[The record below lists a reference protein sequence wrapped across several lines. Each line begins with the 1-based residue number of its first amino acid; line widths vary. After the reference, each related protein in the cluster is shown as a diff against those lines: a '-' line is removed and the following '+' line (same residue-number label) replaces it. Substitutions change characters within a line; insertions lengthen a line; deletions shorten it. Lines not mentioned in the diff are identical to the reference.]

1 MLGSAIR
8 GWTDI
13 PDVEALVAELCR
25 DLDAAD
31 RALPPAV
38 AHSVLVA
45 TQAFVTADGHG
56 QDAARRAGPTLMRLG
71 RRAAVRGQTEVQLST
86 DLRRVV
92 EDRARLAD
100 PVIARIG
107 PAEDREAIR
116 GGLREFLH
124 QVHHAA
130 LTGHRQARTMMA
142 LGAGARRDMV
152 SRALFA
158 SESVPEDLVALA
170 GIDVAASYVPLVW
183 VEGSTGARAAARLPH
198 VLVDTAGVAALVP
211 RSELDLLV
219 LGPGERAVSG
229 PARRLHQ
236 VGEALRLTRQ
246 AAAAVRTGLIDVAP
260 VPITPCADIAAQL
273 LVVGRTAL
281 AELLVEKYLVRFAE
295 LRPARRVEVAE
306 VLLAWLESRDS
317 LSTIADRHGVARQT
331 VHDRLRLGKQL
342 VGSAVGDPVAH
353 AALVVALH
361 AALPVWREEVGRR
374 AERS

>member
-13 PDVEALVAELCR
+13 PDVETLVAELCR
-25 DLDAAD
+25 DLGGPD

-56 QDAARRAGPTLMRLG
+56 QDAARQAGPTLMRLG

-107 PAEDREAIR
+107 PAEHREAIR

-152 SRALFA
+152 ARAMFA

-170 GIDVAASYVPLVW
+170 GIDVATSYVPVVW
-183 VEGSTGARAAARLPH
+183 VEGTVRARAAGRLPDA
-198 VLVDTAGVAALVP
+198 LVDASGHAAIVP
-211 RSELDLLV
+211 RAELPHLV
-219 LGPGERAVSG
+219 LLPGEYAVSG
-229 PARRLHQ
+229 PGRRPHEL
-236 VGEALRLTRQ
+236 GEALRLTRQ
-246 AAAAVRTGLIDVAP
+246 AAAAVRAGLIGPTA
-260 VPITPCADIAAQL
+260 PITPCADIAAEL
-273 LVVGRTAL
+273 LVAGRTAL
-281 AELLVEKYLVRFAE
+281 ADLLVDKYLARFDD
-295 LRPARRVEVAE
+295 LRPSRRLEVGE

-317 LSTIADRHGVARQT
+317 LSAIAERHGVARQT
-331 VHDRLRLGKQL
+331 VHDRLRAGKQL
-342 VGSAVGDPVAH
+342 VGTAIGDPVAH

-361 AALPVWREEVGRR
+361 AALPAWRQEVRPR
-374 AERS
+374 AERP

>member
-8 GWTDI
+8 GWTDV
-13 PDVEALVAELCR
+13 PDEQALVAELCR
-25 DLDAAD
+25 DLDAAELP
-31 RALPPAV
+31 LPPAV

-45 TQAFVTADGHG
+45 TRAFVAADGDG
-56 QDAARRAGPTLMRLG
+56 QDAARQASATLMRLG
-71 RRAAVRGQTEVQLST
+71 RRAALRGQTEVQLSS

-92 EDRARLAD
+92 EERARRAD

-107 PAEDREAIR
+107 AAEQREAVR

-158 SESVPEDLVALA
+158 SESVPEDLVAMA
-170 GIDVAASYVPLVW
+170 GIDVATSYTPVVW
-183 VEGSTGARAAARLPH
+183 VDGVVGARAAARLPD
-198 VLVDTAGVAALVP
+198 VLVDAAGRAALVP
-211 RSELDLLV
+211 QAVLAGLV

-229 PARRLHQ
+229 PQRRPSE

-246 AAAAVRTGLIDVAP
+246 AAAAVRAGLIAGTTP
-260 VPITPCADIAAQL
+260 LTPCADIAAEL
-273 LVVGRTAL
+273 LVTGRTAL
-281 AELLVEKYLVRFAE
+281 ADVLVEKYLARFAD
-295 LRPARRVEVAE
+295 LRPSRRLEVAQ

-331 VHDRLRLGKQL
+331 IHDRLRAAKQL
-342 VGSAVGDPVAH
+342 VGTPIGDPVAH

-361 AALPVWREEVGRR
+361 TALPVWQEEVGRR

>member
-8 GWTDI
+8 GWTDV
-13 PDVEALVAELCR
+13 PDEQALVTELCR
-25 DLDAAD
+25 DLEAPD
-31 RALPPAV
+31 RPLPPAV

-45 TQAFVTADGHG
+45 TRAFVTADGDSK
-56 QDAARRAGPTLMRLG
+56 DAARRASATLMRLG
-71 RRAAVRGQTEVQLST
+71 RRAALRGHTEVQLSS

-92 EDRARLAD
+92 EERTRRAD

-107 PAEDREAIR
+107 AGEHREAVR
-116 GGLREFLH
+116 GGLREFLQ

-158 SESVPEDLVALA
+158 SESVPEDLVAMA
-170 GIDVAASYVPLVW
+170 GIDVAASYTPVVW
-183 VEGSTGARAAARLPH
+183 VAGAVGARAAARLPD
-198 VLVDTAGVAALVP
+198 VLIDTAGVAALVP
-211 RSELDLLV
+211 RAELEVLA

-236 VGEALRLTRQ
+236 IGEALRLTRQ

-260 VPITPCADIAAQL
+260 APITPCADIAAQL
-273 LVVGRTAL
+273 LVAGRTAL

-317 LSTIADRHGVARQT
+317 LSTIADRRGVARQT
-331 VHDRLRLGKQL
+331 VHDRLRVAKQL
-342 VGSAVGDPVAH
+342 VGSAVGDPVVH

>member
-25 DLDAAD
+25 DLGTAD

-56 QDAARRAGPTLMRLG
+56 QDAARQAGPTLMRLG

-107 PAEDREAIR
+107 PAEHREAIR

-152 SRALFA
+152 ARALFA

-170 GIDVAASYVPLVW
+170 GIDVAASYLPLVW
-183 VEGSTGARAAARLPH
+183 VEGTTGARAAARLPDA
-198 VLVDTAGVAALVP
+198 LVDTAGVAALVP
-211 RSELDLLV
+211 RSELDALV

-229 PARRLHQ
+229 PARALHR

-260 VPITPCADIAAQL
+260 APITPCADIAAQL
-273 LVVGRTAL
+273 LVAGRTAL

-295 LRPARRVEVAE
+295 LRPGRRVEVAE
-306 VLLAWLESRDS
+306 VLLAWLESRDA

-331 VHDRLRLGKQL
+331 VHDRLRVGKQL
-342 VGSAVGDPVAH
+342 VGAPIGDPVAH

-361 AALPVWREEVGRR
+361 AALPAWRAEVARR
-374 AERS
+374 ADRP